1 MASIGTLSIASATD
15 FTASKTFTGTSAAD
29 DYFDFSGSVSPLF
42 TELYP
47 NAQGDLTYNV
57 VAPTINK
64 SAVYTIAFA
73 NAATAVEAYLRT
85 GVTNDVYNG
94 LSLFGAPGDY
104 STQTSGYSLYGTAG
118 NDTTIAPLNSTKST
132 GLQGW
137 MGDDILIGGNVENTF
152 SPGPGNNQM
161 SGKKGADVYRTKTS
175 YLSNDIILDD
185 GDDIEADVLQ
195 VLLTTKNNWDW
206 TFERVGND
214 LKGVI
219 SDTGSSYNF
228 LVKDHYATATS
239 GLEALTLYALDNT
252 GVWRGIAFKTV
263 NTAGWTNFGEAGNSG
278 NDRFTPATAGMGTE
292 KSAYRAWGN
301 GGNDQLARISDKN
314 FYTFFDGGSG
324 VDTVTYAQARA
335 DYTLTKYP
343 SSTGIEGYTVKNNT
357 AASTVTAD
365 NMTRVERF
373 IFSDKKLAF
382 DTSGNAGNVAKV
394 LGAVFGKAA
403 VTNKEYVGIGLNLL
417 DSGMSYSGLAAMAIS
432 ASGAADADAIV
443 EKLYTNVIGTKPTTA
458 EKAPFVQML
467 NGGMSSGDLVVLA
480 ADTSFNQTNIGL
492 TGLATTGIEYQ

>member
-15 FTASKTFTGTSAAD
+15 FTTSKTFTGTSAAD
-29 DYFDFSGSVSPLF
+29 DYIEFKGSVSPLF
-42 TELYP
+42 TELYV
-47 NAQGDLTYNV
+47 NAQGDLTYTV

-64 SAVYTIAFA
+64 SGTYIISRA
-73 NAATAVEAYLRT
+73 NPATAVEGVLRS

-94 LSLFGAPGDY
+94 LSAYAPPGDY
-104 STQTSGYSLYGTAG
+104 SQSTDPYSIYGTTG
-118 NDTTIAPLNSTKST
+118 NDTTLAPLTSTKST

-137 MGDDILIGGNVENTF
+137 EGNDILVGGDVENSF
-152 SPGPGNNQM
+152 AGGPGNNQM
-161 SGKKGADVYRTKTS
+161 SGKKGADTYRSKTS
-175 YLSNDIILDD
+175 YLANDIILDD
-185 GDDIEADVLQ
+185 GDDDVADVMQ
-195 VLLTTKNNWDW
+195 VLLTTKSGWDW
-206 TFERVGND
+206 SFERVGND
-214 LKGVI
+214 LKGVF
-219 SDTGSSYNF
+219 SDSVSAYNF
-228 LVKDHYATATS
+228 LIKDQYIGPYS
-239 GLEALTLYALDNT
+239 GIEGFTLYALDNT
-252 GVWRGIAFKTV
+252 GVWRGIAFKTA
-263 NTAGWTNFGEAGNSG
+263 NTTGWNNFGEAGSSAD
-278 NDRFTPATAGMGTE
+278 DRFTPATAGMGAE
-292 KSAYRAWGN
+292 KTSYRAWGN
-301 GGNDQLARISDKN
+301 GGNDQLTRISDKN

-343 SSTGIEGYTVKNNT
+343 SSTGVEGYTVKNNT

-394 LGAVFGKAA
+394 LGAVFGKTA

-432 ASGAADADAIV
+432 ASGARDPDAIV